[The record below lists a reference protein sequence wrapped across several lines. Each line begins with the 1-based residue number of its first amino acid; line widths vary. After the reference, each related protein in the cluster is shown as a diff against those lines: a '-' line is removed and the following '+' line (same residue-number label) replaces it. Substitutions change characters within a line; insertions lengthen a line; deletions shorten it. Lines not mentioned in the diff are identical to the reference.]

1 MGPHLLDSIANRLC
15 SHQFSWPRRRPDG
28 DYYQTCVLCGSEYNY
43 DWATMTRAGRV
54 ESTPASEISESET
67 HHVRRRA
74 NWVPRARR
82 LKVNLP
88 LKYRP
93 TGTEEWLEGKVLNI
107 SQTGLLF
114 EATQELRYD
123 ADVELV
129 LNMPEEITGQL
140 NSRVLCQ
147 GYIVRANSAKGSPGT
162 LTQAAAISG
171 YAFLAADE

>member
-28 DYYQTCVLCGSEYNY
+28 DYYQVCVLCGSEYSY
-43 DWATMTRAGRV
+43 DWATMTRTGRIDSASSTEAGAQ
-54 ESTPASEISESET
+54 PASP
-67 HHVRRRA
+67 VRRRA

-82 LKVNLP
+82 LKVDLG
-88 LKYRP
+88 LKYRQ
-93 TGTEEWLEGKVLNI
+93 TGTEDWSEGKVVNI

-114 EATQELRYD
+114 EAALALRHD

-129 LNMPEEITGQL
+129 LIMPEEITGQP

-147 GYIVRANSAKGSPGT
+147 GYIVRSGSSKGSARLLT
-162 LTQAAAISG
+162 LAAAISG